1 MDAEFAFLAAIVE
14 SSDDAIIGIA
24 PDGLIASWNSGAQRI
39 YGYRAGE
46 VIGRS
51 VALLSLPERQDEITL
66 LQKTLLRGERVKH
79 FQTLHLTK
87 DGQTLSVS
95 LTVSPIIDSSY
106 GLLGA
111 SLIARDMTDRLHAEE
126 ALREAEGKYRSIFVA
141 ETDAILLFD
150 TGSGRLIDFNDA
162 ALRLYGYGR
171 NEFARLSL
179 NDLCPR
185 LNGRGHDFD
194 ETGHRTVTAL
204 HQRNDGTTFTAE
216 MSTSHFVWQRRP
228 ILVGIVRDITERIHN
243 QQLVQSLAI
252 AKSIQQ
258 HLLPQQAPA
267 VSGLDIYAHSTSCEE
282 IGGDYYDFFR
292 VPGLREPWLG
302 FAVGDVSGH
311 GIGAALLMAMAKG
324 MLRGEVEAW
333 GMDLERIFAGMNRHL
348 AATAEDSSFMTLF
361 FGLFDPGSRTLR
373 WSSAG
378 HGPVFWYR
386 GRQGSITEL
395 LPTAVPLSIV
405 PSETFAPATP
415 VTLEVGDILLLGTD
429 GIWEAQ
435 DPLGEMFKTNRL
447 RQLIATFAPKSAR
460 QIHDAIMAKVH
471 DFMAGAR
478 PVDDMTVMVVKVVA
492 DHD

>member
-1 MDAEFAFLAAIVE
+1 
-14 SSDDAIIGIA
+14 
-24 PDGLIASWNSGAQRI
+24 
-39 YGYRAGE
+39 
-46 VIGRS
+46 
-51 VALLSLPERQDEITL
+51 
-66 LQKTLLRGERVKH
+66 
-79 FQTLHLTK
+79 
-87 DGQTLSVS
+87 
-95 LTVSPIIDSSY
+95 
-106 GLLGA
+106 
-111 SLIARDMTDRLHAEE
+111 
-126 ALREAEGKYRSIFVA
+126 
-141 ETDAILLFD
+141 
-150 TGSGRLIDFNDA
+150 
-162 ALRLYGYGR
+162 
-171 NEFARLSL
+171 
-179 NDLCPR
+179 
-185 LNGRGHDFD
+185 
-194 ETGHRTVTAL
+194 
-204 HQRNDGTTFTAE
+204 
-216 MSTSHFVWQRRP
+216 
-228 ILVGIVRDITERIHN
+228 
-243 QQLVQSLAI
+243 
-252 AKSIQQ
+252 
-258 HLLPQQAPA
+258 
-267 VSGLDIYAHSTSCEE
+267 
-282 IGGDYYDFFR
+282 
-292 VPGLREPWLG
+292 
-302 FAVGDVSGH
+302 
-311 GIGAALLMAMAKG
+311 MAMAKG